1 MEAMDEEE
9 GEDGNTI
16 TEVEVVDGEDIVGK
30 GVSGKEEGVGEV
42 EETTTIV
49 TVRYD
54 S

>member
-1 MEAMDEEE
+1 MDEGE

-16 TEVEVVDGEDIVGK
+16 TEVGVVDGEDIVGR
-30 GVSGKEEGVGEV
+30 GVGGKEEGVGEV
-42 EETTTIV
+42 EETTTII

>member
-16 TEVEVVDGEDIVGK
+16 TKVEVVDGEDIVGR
-30 GVSGKEEGVGEV
+30 GVGGKEGVGEV
-42 EETTTIV
+42 EETTTII